1 MGAKSKLHVGF
12 PEASIAKY
20 GKVLVDHGF
29 KVCVVDQVEADDSDS
44 EENLVTTATKP
55 DKKGQKRKSPPTFMG
70 R

>member
-44 EENLVTTATKP
+44 EENLVTSATKP